1 MHNGRGDD
9 SRHAK
14 KLKAAAEKHGA
25 KHLSLNQVVAGPDSS
40 LWIIRLMCADWEIFG
55 KVMQAASSDSA
66 ARDALAGLDAVSKVV
81 SRRVSAS
88 VDL

>member
-1 MHNGRGDD
+1 
-9 SRHAK
+9 
-14 KLKAAAEKHGA
+14 
-25 KHLSLNQVVAGPDSS
+25 
-40 LWIIRLMCADWEIFG
+40 MCADWEIFG